1 MKNWKSISKNGRS
14 ERFNAPQRIVIW
26 GVCPR
31 FETQTLIYDM
41 SLNKDTDLQEATANT
56 LYNVLPAVPSIVY
69 NDDCMHGLKRFPDKC
84 FDLAIV
90 DPPYG
95 IGAYWMKQ
103 KHTQHYGLKDWNE
116 SAPGAEYFEQLFRVS
131 KNQIVWGGN
140 YFTKFLPVTNS
151 WIYWDKGSDVQKMN
165 TSEGELAWT
174 SFKIPMRKIYVQWSG
189 ARKGNET
196 GIKCIHP
203 CQRPIAL
210 HDWLLMNYA
219 SEGDL
224 ILDTHLGSGS
234 IAIACHY
241 MKRKL
246 IGYEIDAEYYEKAC
260 KRFKEQTAQQALW

>member
-1 MKNWKSISKNGRS
+1 
-14 ERFNAPQRIVIW
+14 
-26 GVCPR
+26 
-31 FETQTLIYDM
+31 M
-41 SLNKDTDLQEATANT
+41 SLNKDTDVQEATANT
-56 LYNVLPAVPSIVY
+56 LYNVLPDVPSIVY

-103 KHTQHYGLKDWNE
+103 KHTQHYGLKNWNE
-116 SAPGAEYFEQLFRVS
+116 SAPGAEYFKHLFRVS

-140 YFTKFLPVTNS
+140 YFTDFLPVTNS

-174 SFKIPMRKIYVQWSG
+174 SFKIPMRKVYVQWSG
-189 ARKGNET
+189 GRKGNET

-224 ILDTHLGSGS
+224 ILDTHVGSGS
-234 IAIACHY
+234 SRIACA
-241 MKRKL
+241 KGGFNF
-246 IGYEIDAEYYEKAC
+246 IGFEIDKDYFDAQE
-260 KRFKEQTAQQALW
+260 KRFKLFESQKKLF